1 MQSNDPKLPEV
12 TSIAAPS
19 AHEPEIKEPIII
31 TAEEE
36 PTALAI
42 RDSLITEP
50 KLGGAD
56 IEIRIDEGKVILSGK
71 VISEEQKNLIIKTTR
86 RFIGYK
92 HLVDEL
98 KIAQ

>member
-1 MQSNDPKLPEV
+1 MESNDPKLPEV
-12 TSIAAPS
+12 TSIAVPS
-19 AHEPEIKEPIII
+19 AHEPEIKQPIII

-36 PTALAI
+36 PTALVI

-56 IEIRIDEGKVILSGK
+56 IEIRIDEDKVILSGK
-71 VISEEQKNLIIKTTR
+71 VVSEEQKNLIIKTAK
-86 RFIGYK
+86 RFIGCK
-92 HLVDEL
+92 LLVDEL